1 MQVLY
6 FNLEY
11 RNMRPNQRKPALLI
25 LLICL
30 LSFYFIGR
38 PADCKE
44 RADEEIMDI
53 RENLE
58 RTVRFLSENI
68 GSRGYLQKDALNRA
82 AEYIGSELSGYG
94 YEVRTQPY
102 DVDGVEYRNVFAI
115 KKGLQSPDRVMVVGA
130 HYDTVI
136 GTPGAD
142 DNASAVAGML
152 ELARLLKD
160 APLDMTIHFVAFTLE
175 EPPFFRS
182 RQMGSYV
189 YAENLKKEGVNV
201 EGMICLESIGY
212 FTDRPESQ
220 LFPLPFFRIIYP
232 TTGNFIIFAGNFGSK
247 GFLGRAKEGFE
258 KGTELPLET
267 ISAPSIIPG
276 MDFSDH
282 RSFWKFG
289 YDAFMVTDTAFYRNP
304 NYHTAGDLPGTLDFK
319 LMSEVVLGLR
329 SSIEKLAT
337 D

>member
-11 RNMRPNQRKPALLI
+11 RNMKPNQRKPVLLI

-30 LSFYFIGR
+30 RSFYFIGR

-58 RTVRFLSENI
+58 KTVRFLSEDI
-68 GSRGYLQKDALNRA
+68 GSRGYLQKAALNRA
-82 AEYIGSELSGYG
+82 ADYIGSELRGYG

-115 KKGLQSPDRVMVVGA
+115 KKGLQSPDRVIVVGA

-160 APLDMTIHFVAFTLE
+160 TPLDMTIHFL
-175 EPPFFRS
+175 RS
-182 RQMGSYV
+182 KMDNRTTS
-189 YAENLKKEGVNV
+189 
-201 EGMICLESIGY
+201 
-212 FTDRPESQ
+212 
-220 LFPLPFFRIIYP
+220 LFP
-232 TTGNFIIFAGNFGSK
+232 S
-247 GFLGRAKEGFE
+247 
-258 KGTELPLET
+258 
-267 ISAPSIIPG
+267 
-276 MDFSDH
+276 
-282 RSFWKFG
+282 
-289 YDAFMVTDTAFYRNP
+289 
-304 NYHTAGDLPGTLDFK
+304 
-319 LMSEVVLGLR
+319 
-329 SSIEKLAT
+329 
-337 D
+337 